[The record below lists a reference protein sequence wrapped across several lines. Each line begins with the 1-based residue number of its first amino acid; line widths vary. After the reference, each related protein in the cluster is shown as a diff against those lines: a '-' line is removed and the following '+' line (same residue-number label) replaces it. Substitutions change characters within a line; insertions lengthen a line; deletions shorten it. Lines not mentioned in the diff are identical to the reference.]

1 MFLVHRSLARKC
13 LHFEKA
19 SAYDYKFII
28 MAHVVCIT
36 RSVVV
41 VVVVVVVSGTYM

>member
-19 SAYDYKFII
+19 SAYDYNFII
-28 MAHVVCIT
+28 MVLVCST

-41 VVVVVVVSGTYM
+41 VVVVVGTYV